1 MFAKI
6 LIANRGEIAVRVI
19 RACREMGI
27 KTVAVY
33 SEADAESLHVRY
45 ADEAYCIGPAESAK
59 SYLNV
64 PRVIAA
70 AEVTDAEAVHPG
82 YGFLAENPYFAEAC
96 EASNLAFLGPTYET
110 ITDVGDKASA
120 RRIMARAGIPVVPGS
135 NDPLKTEDDALDVAE
150 EIGYP
155 VMVKAVAGGGGRGMR
170 IVHTPPALAKAFA
183 TASAEAES
191 AFGNPELYLEK
202 YIPNP
207 RHVEVQILGDGR
219 GHVIHLGE
227 RDCSIQ
233 RRHQKLI
240 EESPAPAL
248 PKKTRERIHAAAVA
262 AGKAVNYRSAGTVE
276 FLVKA
281 DGSFYFIEVNAR
293 VQVEHPVSEMV
304 TAVDII
310 KEQLRIAAGGALPK
324 HSPPLEGHA
333 IECRINAEDP
343 ERDFRPSP
351 GTITNYIPPGG
362 PGVRVDT
369 HIYPGYTVPPT
380 YDSLLAKL
388 IVWAPNRDEAIARMG
403 RALGEM
409 TIEGIPT
416 TIPFHYR
423 VIQSRMFKEAKVST
437 GFIAELEATQMKE
450 RGQ

>member
-27 KTVAVY
+27 KTVVVY
-33 SEADAESLHVRY
+33 SEVDADSLHVRY
-45 ADEAYCIGPAESAK
+45 ADEAFCIGPAASGK

-64 PRVIAA
+64 PRIIAA
-70 AEVTDAEAVHPG
+70 AEVTDAEAVHAG

-96 EASNLAFLGPTYET
+96 EASNIVFIGPTYET
-110 ITDVGDKASA
+110 ITKLGDKAEA
-120 RRIMARAGIPVVPGS
+120 RKVMAAAGVPLVPGS
-135 NDPLKTEDDALDVAE
+135 PGPVETEDDALDIAR

-155 VMVKAVAGGGGRGMR
+155 VMVKAAAGGGGRGMR
-170 IVHTPPALAKAFA
+170 VAHTPPALTRAFA
-183 TASAEAES
+183 TAALEAEA
-191 AFGNPELYLEK
+191 AFGNREVYLEK
-202 YIPNP
+202 TIPRP

-219 GHVIHLGE
+219 GNVIHLGE

-248 PKKTRERIHAAAVA
+248 PDKTREAIWAAAL
-262 AGKAVNYRSAGTVE
+262 AGARAVNYRSAGTVE
-276 FLVKA
+276 FLVA
-281 DGSFYFIEVNAR
+281 EDYSFYFIEVNAR

-304 TAVDII
+304 TGTDII
-310 KEQLRIAAGGALPK
+310 KEQIRIAAGAELPAT
-324 HSPPLEGHA
+324 PGRFGHA

-343 ERDFRPSP
+343 SHDFRPAP
-351 GTITNYIPPGG
+351 GVIEQYVPPGG

-369 HIYPGYTVPPT
+369 HIFSGYEISRH
-380 YDSLLAKL
+380 YDSLLGKL
-388 IVWAPNRDEAIARMG
+388 IVWAPDRDDAIARME
-403 RALGEM
+403 RALAEM
-409 TIEGIPT
+409 IIEGVPT

-423 VIQSRMFKEAKVST
+423 VIRSALFREGRVST
-437 GFIAELEATQMKE
+437 DFIAELEACDIKSQ
-450 RGQ
+450 